1 MAKSTNITWNERI
14 VAMSINPDMAT
25 RKDIADMA
33 AELVEI
39 NGREARATKFE
50 MGAYS
55 FKTRDEFA
63 TELNKWWGLERPAI
77 VWVWGGD
84 KK

>member
-1 MAKSTNITWNERI
+1 MTKITWDERI
-14 VAMSINPDMAT
+14 IAISVNPDMAT

-39 NGREARATKFE
+39 KGRNNRAEVFE
-50 MGAYS
+50 FKQYA
-55 FKTRDEFA
+55 FKTQEDFGKKINE
-63 TELNKWWGLERPAI
+63 WWAKGRPAI